1 MQHSVEKL
9 SESEGLEELTLKSR
23 LYPQNL
29 VDLIL
34 RLVKHRV
41 DFAY

>member
-23 LYPQNL
+23 LAQNP